1 MPKLQVFTFGTLSL
15 KLDDETLTDFV
26 SQKTVALFIY
36 LLLHPRELPRDV
48 LAELFWSETTG
59 EQALKNLRTVLSNL
73 QKRLSDYLEVTR
85 QSISIC
91 QSDAIWC
98 DAQVFEAQLDFLDD
112 RHKHPISP
120 TRQRQKLTEAVGLYQ
135 GDFLMGLK
143 TDNAPQ
149 LDQWVSLERERLQR
163 RFTQALYQLMTLC
176 VAQGDFAAGLET
188 GQRLI
193 SLEPFWE
200 DAYRLQMNLYVQ
212 AGNRTA
218 AVQLYDSLY
227 DLLQTELDT
236 EPEQE
241 TIDLVERIKNNQV
254 RLLPSPQTLPNK
266 LPNFSGHYI
275 PVPKLVE
282 GVEAWLDDP
291 HCRLLTVLGI
301 GGVGKTRL
309 AHYVA
314 QRRIPE
320 YRDGVFFVA
329 LESLTG
335 PEFVPQAVINVL
347 NFARVDEM
355 QTQQDALLDDLR
367 EKHMLLVLDNFEH
380 VLAAADWV
388 VQLLNECPYLQI
400 LVTSREQ
407 LHLAEEHIFTITGL
421 PFAQHNETAPAIQLF
436 ASAASRINP
445 AFDLQQTLPMVARI
459 CQLVEGLPLGI
470 LIAAG
475 WVQFL
480 TPEQIVQRIEDN
492 LDFLALTR
500 RDLPDR
506 HQGIMALLN
515 STWETLSQA
524 ERDILM
530 ALAVFPS
537 HFDLEAAMAIASTHL
552 STLISLVSKSLVST
566 DGSGR
571 YQLHELLRRF
581 TFQKAAEVGGVEAAR
596 QAHHTYYQRWI
607 DELHAAYLPSHEQF
621 AAIDREYHNL
631 WYFDWLN
638 REAQYQYILHLAKIL
653 PDYWIARGIHVQ
665 EGVELLRQALPSAS
679 GWLRANACVR
689 FGRLLTQT
697 GEFQEARKV
706 LEEGLV
712 LSQQAGDYILEAL
725 ALSELKR
732 VVSELGDLALAQ
744 EHLLK
749 MVELYN
755 SHAPIQDIVALR
767 EIFSR
772 AYTNLSVV
780 YLQSGK
786 LEEAK
791 QYGHLGLQKHREAKD
806 RVGEALSLNTL
817 GIIALD
823 QGHYELAR
831 EYFESALTIAHAIH
845 HHRHQTIFMGNL
857 AEAFHRMGDF
867 HGAFHQYREVFQ
879 KAHRMNNRKTMLN
892 VLEQLANVALDLG
905 QAEEAA
911 RYLGAALTLRET
923 LGFAIQPRQKAE
935 FATREARLTEA
946 VGVENLHRLI
956 EVGRTLTPI
965 EISERLEKVS
975 LPRFSDGKK

>member
-15 KLDDETLTDFV
+15 RLDDETLTDFV

-36 LLLHPRELPRDV
+36 LLLHPREHPRDV
-48 LAELFWSETTG
+48 LAELFWSETSG

-91 QSDAIWC
+91 QPEAIWC
-98 DAQVFEAQLDFLDD
+98 DAKAFEERLGLVDT
-112 RHKHPISP
+112 RHKQPISP
-120 TRQRQKLTEAVGLYQ
+120 ARQRQKLAEAIALYQ

-163 RFTQALYQLMTLC
+163 HFSQALYQLMNLC
-176 VAQGDFAAGLET
+176 AMQGDFVVGLEI

-193 SLEPFWE
+193 TLEPFWE
-200 DAYRLQMNLYVQ
+200 DAYRLQMNLSVQ
-212 AGNRTA
+212 VGNRPA

-227 DLLQTELDT
+227 ELLQTELDT

-241 TIDLVERIKNNQV
+241 TTDLVERIKNNQV
-254 RLLPSPQTLPNK
+254 RLSPSPQTLSSN
-266 LPNFSGHYI
+266 LPSFSGHYI
-275 PVPKLVE
+275 PVPKWVE
-282 GVEAWLDDP
+282 GVETWLDDS
-291 HCRLLTVLGI
+291 HCRLLTLLGI

-314 QRRIPE
+314 QRRIHE
-320 YRDGVFFVA
+320 YRDGVFYVA

-335 PEFVPQAVINVL
+335 PEFVPQAVINAL
-347 NFARVDEM
+347 NFAQVDEM
-355 QTQQDALLDDLR
+355 QTQQAAFLDDLR
-367 EKHMLLVLDNFEH
+367 EKHLLLVLDNFEH
-380 VLAAADWV
+380 VLGAADWV
-388 VQLLNECPYLQI
+388 LQILSECPYIQI

-407 LHLAEEHIFTITGL
+407 LHLAQEHIFTITGL
-421 PFAQHNETAPAIQLF
+421 PFAQNNETEPAIQLF
-436 ASAASRINP
+436 ATAASRINP
-445 AFDLQQTLPMVARI
+445 NFDIQQSLPMVARI

-480 TPEQIVQRIEDN
+480 TPEQIVQRIEDS

-500 RDLPDR
+500 RDLPGR
-506 HQGIMALLN
+506 HQGVKALLN
-515 STWETLSQA
+515 STWETLSQVD
-524 ERDILM
+524 RDILM

-537 HFDLEAAMAIASTHL
+537 HFDLDAATAIASTNL
-552 STLISLVSKSLVST
+552 STLISLVSKSLMST

-581 TFQKAAEVGGVEAAR
+581 TFQKAAEIGRVQAAR

-607 DELHAAYLPSHEQF
+607 DKLHAAFLPSHEQF
-621 AAIDREYHNL
+621 TAIDREYHNL

-706 LEEGLV
+706 LEEGLT
-712 LSQQAGDYILEAL
+712 LSQQEGDYILEAL

-749 MVELYN
+749 MVDLYN
-755 SHAPIQDIVALR
+755 NHAPIQDVVALR

-780 YLQSGK
+780 YLQSGQ
-786 LEEAK
+786 LEDAK
-791 QYGHLGLQKHREAKD
+791 HYGHLGLQKHREAKD

-823 QGHYELAR
+823 QRHYELAR
-831 EYFESALTIAHAIH
+831 EYFEAALAIANAIH
-845 HHRHQTIFMGNL
+845 HHRHQTIFSGNL
-857 AEAFHRMGDF
+857 AEVFHRIGDF
-867 HGAFHQYREVFQ
+867 HGAFRQYRDVFQ
-879 KAHRMNNRKTMLN
+879 KAHRINNRKTMLN

-905 QAEEAA
+905 QPEEAA

-935 FATREARLTEA
+935 FAARETRLTET
-946 VGVENLHRLI
+946 VGADNLQRLI
-956 EVGRTLTPI
+956 EVGRTLTPL
-965 EISERLEKVS
+965 EISERLEKEI
-975 LPRFSDGKK
+975 